1 VALLDIK
8 SPFEPVIM
16 LHKRE
21 QSAVNAL
28 KDKLKGRGNSKILVG
43 LHEAKG
49 NADGRPQY
57 NDDEFDIDD
66 FKV

>member
-1 VALLDIK
+1 
-8 SPFEPVIM
+8 M

-28 KDKLKGRGNSKILVG
+28 KDKLKGRGNSKVLVG

-57 NDDEFDIDD
+57 NDDEFDVDD

>member
-1 VALLDIK
+1 
-8 SPFEPVIM
+8 M

-28 KDKLKGRGNSKILVG
+28 KDKLKDRGNSKVLVG

-49 NADGRPQY
+49 IADGRPQY
-57 NDDEFDIDD
+57 NDDEFDVDD